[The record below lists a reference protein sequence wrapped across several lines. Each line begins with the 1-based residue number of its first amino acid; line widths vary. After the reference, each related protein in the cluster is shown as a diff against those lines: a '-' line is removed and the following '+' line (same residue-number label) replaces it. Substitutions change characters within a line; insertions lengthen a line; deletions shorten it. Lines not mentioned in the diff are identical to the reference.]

1 MARLTV
7 FRRNGWAVRYQ
18 AHCEMSMYAMD
29 FSALTEYASLFARG
43 AAMTLGLTT
52 ISCACG
58 IALGLAGAR
67 WSTSCG
73 TWVRAGIASYVEVIR
88 NTPFL
93 IQMFVIFFGFP
104 LLGMQISEWWAALL
118 AMTINIAAY
127 ASEIL
132 RAGIIAVSTNQMR
145 AGLAL
150 GLSSRQTFLHVVLPQ
165 AVAKVYPALKS
176 QILLMMLAS
185 AVVSQISVRDLSYE
199 ANFIQGR
206 SFRAF
211 EVYALTAVIYLVLS
225 FLVTRVLDRFAGQV
239 LKGSQA

>member
-1 MARLTV
+1 
-7 FRRNGWAVRYQ
+7 
-18 AHCEMSMYAMD
+18 MYVMD
-29 FSALTEYASLFARG
+29 FSALEEYAVLFLRG
-43 AAMTLGLTT
+43 AGMTLWLTAV
-52 ISCACG
+52 SSACG

-67 WSTSCG
+67 LSTSG
-73 TWVRAGIASYVEVIR
+73 GKWVRGFIASYVEVIR

-104 LLGMQISEWWAALL
+104 LLGIQISEWWAAFL

-132 RAGIIAVSTNQMR
+132 RAGVIAVSVNQMR

-150 GLSSRQTFLHVVLPQ
+150 GLSSGQTFLHVVLPQ
-165 AVAKVYPALKS
+165 AIAKVYPALKS

-185 AVVSQISVRDLSYE
+185 AVISQISVRDLTYE

-206 SFRAF
+206 TFRAF
-211 EVYALTAVIYLVLS
+211 EVYMLTAAIYLALS
-225 FLVTRVLDRFAGQV
+225 FLVTQVLDRFAKKS
-239 LKGSQA
+239 LKGSKA